1 MKPLIGPL
9 EPQRCAGKSG
19 AAYTLI
25 EVVVITGVVLILGGL
40 GLVTLAKHKVQSER
54 GRCTVN
60 LKNIGLAF
68 RTWAAD
74 NQGALPMSVSTN
86 RGGTQEYI
94 GTGEVFRHYQVLLSQ
109 LSTPQILICPV
120 GKGAR
125 TPAAANWGILA
136 NSNIDYFVGLDATGT
151 FSSFLLAGDRWL
163 TSNVPVTNHLLV
175 LGAKATLAWQPTRH
189 GDGQNV
195 ALGDGSV
202 QGLTTR
208 RLQEQIP
215 TGTQAPL
222 RLAIPQ

>member
-9 EPQRCAGKSG
+9 EPQRRAGKSG

-40 GLVTLAKHKVQSER
+40 GLVTLAKHKVHSER
-54 GRCTVN
+54 GRCTTN

-94 GTGEVFRHYQVLLSQ
+94 GTGEVFRHYQVLLQ
-109 LSTPQILICPV
+109 ELSSPQVLICPV
-120 GKGAR
+120 GMGAR
-125 TPAAANWGILA
+125 TQAATNWEVLA
-136 NSNIDYFVGLDATGT
+136 NRNLDYFVGLDATGT

-163 TSNVPVTNHLLV
+163 TSNVAVTNHLLV
-175 LGAKATLAWQPTRH
+175 LGTNATLAWQSTRH
-189 GDGQNV
+189 GDAGNV

-202 QGLTTR
+202 QGFTTR
-208 RLQEQIP
+208 RLQQQLP